1 MLNDDFFFVSVS
13 QIYVVDSVDRDRIGV
28 AREEFQAIVKDPLML
43 SSVVLVLANKQD
55 MVISDS
61 SKHQTK
67 APLLA
72 SHLCSF
78 FFSWQKGAM
87 SPSEVAQRLGLYDL
101 KNRTSRAVGAC
112 ALTGEGLHEGL
123 GWLAATLKDARTW
136 GTSVR
141 F

>member
-1 MLNDDFFFVSVS
+1 MIFFFLCVS

-28 AREEFQAIVKDPLML
+28 ARKEFQAIVKDPLML

-61 SKHQTK
+61 SKNQTK

-78 FFSWQKGAM
+78 FF
-87 SPSEVAQRLGLYDL
+87 LGR
-101 KNRTSRAVGAC
+101 K
-112 ALTGEGLHEGL
+112 
-123 GWLAATLKDARTW
+123 AR
-136 GTSVR
+136 
-141 F
+141 